1 MCETKCLIIPKLDS
15 KNFYILIFVLASLA
29 RRLVPKLVETIED
42 KTHEG
47 KIDDK
52 PPENFIYF
60 FNIISNI
67 FSDILSFIIILKNK
81 CKKENNINNITTSE
95 GEKAV
100 KNMKK
105 LFFILMPIIALT
117 HFLGQLCLYAF
128 YCIYKIQRAEDY
140 ATNEDLFFI
149 IFFDILFRY
158 IFSRILLNSYFY
170 KHHYLSMVLNT
181 IGFIPLLIISAKDIF
196 EKNLDE
202 LYIISIYLLFY
213 LIRVLLFSL
222 EDVFIKIA
230 LNKLLLRP
238 YHIMFYRALF
248 QIIPLICISIPSIIC
263 LHKYMINISH
273 YIIGFMINKI
283 INIICCFLLNYSY
296 ITIIELV
303 NPSHLSILKSL
314 EFVAFYFLNM
324 IWNIIESD
332 EDIKYINYIFEFISC
347 IILLF
352 GALIHNEMIIIKI
365 CGFFECTDYYKTEV
379 KGFSNIDIDYNE
391 ERNTSIRDIKDDNSF
406 LANNSINNNENNEE
420 N

>member
-1 MCETKCLIIPKLDS
+1 
-15 KNFYILIFVLASLA
+15 
-29 RRLVPKLVETIED
+29 
-42 KTHEG
+42 
-47 KIDDK
+47 
-52 PPENFIYF
+52 
-60 FNIISNI
+60 
-67 FSDILSFIIILKNK
+67 
-81 CKKENNINNITTSE
+81 
-95 GEKAV
+95 
-100 KNMKK
+100 
-105 LFFILMPIIALT
+105 
-117 HFLGQLCLYAF
+117 
-128 YCIYKIQRAEDY
+128 
-140 ATNEDLFFI
+140 
-149 IFFDILFRY
+149 
-158 IFSRILLNSYFY
+158 
-170 KHHYLSMVLNT
+170 MVLNT

-196 EKNLDE
+196 EKNLDK

-248 QIIPLICISIPSIIC
+248 QIIPLICISIPSIIS
-263 LHKYMINISH
+263 LHKYMINIPH

-379 KGFSNIDIDYNE
+379 KGFSNIDVDYNE

-406 LANNSINNNENNEE
+406 LANSNNSINNNENNEE